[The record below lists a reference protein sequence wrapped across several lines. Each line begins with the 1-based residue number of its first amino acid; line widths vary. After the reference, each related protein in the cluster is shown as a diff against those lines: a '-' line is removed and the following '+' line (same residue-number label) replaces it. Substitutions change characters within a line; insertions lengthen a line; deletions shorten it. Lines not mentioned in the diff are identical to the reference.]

1 MSKNVIHSTSTTT
14 PNTANGNTHD
24 NVEVDVPIVNR
35 IVERL
40 RSVVGDAEKIALHE
54 PNLGDLEREY
64 VDDCVS
70 SGWVSSVGSY
80 VDRFEEQLARYTGA
94 SFAVATVN
102 GTSALHIA
110 LLLAGVGENDEVI
123 CPSLSFVATAN
134 AIHYCHAVPHFVDID
149 ARTLG
154 LDAEKLSSH
163 LAEIGRVEGGQLIN
177 RITGRRIAAI
187 VPMHALGHSVD
198 LQALQQT
205 AELFGLPIV
214 EDAAE
219 SLGSFYDGKHTGTFG
234 LVGALS
240 FNGNKIIT
248 TGGGGAILT
257 NDADLARRAKHL
269 TTTAKQTHRW
279 RYFHDEAGFN
289 YRMPNLNAALGCAQL
304 ERFEDIR
311 ERKQRLASRYRQCF
325 QDCPDASFVDP
336 WPAGQS
342 NYWLNAIELTR
353 SNRPIRDSLL
363 DACNASGMMARPLW
377 ELLSDLPMY
386 RHCPSGDLDCGRDAV
401 AKTLCLPSSAGLG

>member
-1 MSKNVIHSTSTTT
+1 MIQASEPTSPSTDE
-14 PNTANGNTHD
+14 GNASAD
-24 NVEVDVPIVNR
+24 GAVDIPSVRR
-35 IVERL
+35 IVARL

-54 PNLGDLEREY
+54 PDLGDLEREY
-64 VDDCVS
+64 VDDCVA

-110 LLLAGVGENDEVI
+110 LLLAGVGENDEVL

-134 AIHYCHAVPHFVDID
+134 AIHYCRAVPHFVDID
-149 ARTLG
+149 SRTLG
-154 LDAEKLSSH
+154 LDAEKLHRH
-163 LAEIGRVEGGQLIN
+163 LAEIGRVEDGQLFN

-198 LQALQQT
+198 LPSLQQT
-205 AELFGLPIV
+205 AERFDLPMV

-234 LVGALS
+234 RVGALS

-257 NDADLARRAKHL
+257 NDVELARRAKHL

-279 RYFHDEAGFN
+279 QFFHDEVGFN

-304 ERFEDIR
+304 ERFDSIR

-325 QDCPDASFVDP
+325 EDCPDASFVDP

-342 NYWLNAIELTR
+342 NYWLNAIQLPR
-353 SNRPIRDSLL
+353 SDRPIRDSLL
-363 DACNASGMMARPLW
+363 DACDASGMMARPLW

-386 RHCPSGDLDCGRDAV
+386 HHCPSGDLDCSRDTV
-401 AKTLCLPSSAGLG
+401 AKTVCLPSSAALG

>member
-1 MSKNVIHSTSTTT
+1 MIHAARTAQSTTT
-14 PNTANGNTHD
+14 DGNTPTD
-24 NVEVDVPIVNR
+24 AEAGDEVVSR
-35 IVERL
+35 IIGRL
-40 RSVVGDAEKIALHE
+40 RRVVGSSGKFPLHE
-54 PNLGDLEREY
+54 PNFSDLEQEY
-64 VDDCVS
+64 VNDCVA

-80 VDRFEEQLARYTGA
+80 VDRFEQELARYTGA

-123 CPSLSFVATAN
+123 CPALSFVATAN
-134 AIHYCHAVPHFVDID
+134 AIHYCHAVPHFVDVE

-154 LDAEKLSSH
+154 IDAQKLSRY
-163 LAEIGRVEGGQLIN
+163 LAEISRVESKQLIN
-177 RITGRRIAAI
+177 RISGRRIAAI

-198 LQALQQT
+198 LDPLQET
-205 AELFGLPIV
+205 ADMFALPIV

-219 SLGSFYDGKHTGTFG
+219 SLGSFYHGKHTGTFG
-234 LVGALS
+234 LAGALS

-257 NDADLARRAKHL
+257 NDANLARRAKHL

-279 RYFHDEAGFN
+279 RFFHDESGFN

-304 ERFEDIR
+304 ERFEEIR
-311 ERKQRLASRYRQCF
+311 ERKMRLANRYRECF
-325 QDCPDASFVDP
+325 EKCTDASFVDP
-336 WPAGQS
+336 WPSGQS
-342 NYWLNAIELTR
+342 NYWLNSIKLATSHLPTR
-353 SNRPIRDSLL
+353 DRLL
-363 DACNASGMMARPLW
+363 DACNAADIMARPLW

-386 RHCPSGDLDCGRDAV
+386 CHCPSSDLEFSRDAI
-401 AKTLCLPSSAGLG
+401 TRTICLPSSAGLG